1 MLSRLDG
8 PFITSMAIGL
18 CGACGSTLDTGS
30 AGPPAAASCPS
41 TPTSVAEPESVAS
54 DGENVDH
61 TCAFVTGGLAW
72 KTGAPGSACT
82 TPLDC
87 SPVCCTCSDP
97 NYHALTSWCA
107 HGVCAAA
114 EATACMVLGTTLR
127 ACGQ

>member
-1 MLSRLDG
+1 
-8 PFITSMAIGL
+8 MAIAL

-30 AGPPAAASCPS
+30 EAPPAAASCTA
-41 TPTSVAEPESVAS
+41 TPTSVTEPDSVAS

-61 TCAFVTGGLAW
+61 TCAFVAGGVAW
-72 KTGAPGSACT
+72 KTGTPGSACT

-97 NYHALTSWCA
+97 NYHALTSWCD

-114 EATACMVLGTTLR
+114 EATACMVLGTTLH